1 MKTMISV
8 CVAMILAVSV
18 AIAEDADDKEYV
30 ATGAL
35 TEPLEA
41 PGHEDDH
48 DKSRVRAFPLV
59 KYDRDGDEER
69 QKILYVPG
77 ASVVKSRSDADES
90 KVEVLDIPF
99 FTLAESEHRENG
111 EFDNKAVD
119 IPIFGPLF
127 RHRREGNKEKI
138 RFLFFSHT
146 RSVDPEEYGK
156 PKEHAAYQPV
166 GRSKAGSIRDAR

>member
-8 CVAMILAVSV
+8 CFTVILAIP
-18 AIAEDADDKEYV
+18 ALAEDVGSEEYV
-30 ATGAL
+30 STAEM

-41 PGHEDDH
+41 PSAAEDRDT
-48 DKSRVRAFPLV
+48 SRIRAFPLV
-59 KYDRDGDEER
+59 KYDRDGDKER
-69 QKILYVPG
+69 QKVLYVPG

-90 KVEVLDIPF
+90 KVAVLDVPF

-111 EFDNKAVD
+111 EFDNKAID

-127 RHRREGNKEKI
+127 RHRREGNKEKV

-146 RSVDPEEYGK
+146 RTVDPDEYGQ
-156 PKEHAAYQPV
+156 PRERKEYRPR
-166 GRSKAGSIRDAR
+166 GGGKAGGIRNSR